1 MGGIDLGH
9 IPKFLL
15 EYIRE
20 QAVNEYKIILEKQE
34 KEKQEKEKQEKE
46 KQREAK
52 RKEAKSVV
60 PPPKEE
66 TPYEEFMETDLV
78 SLRFPRYIK
87 KYLMSIARYNSM
99 TVSQILNV
107 VVHQMYKT
115 DVLSG
120 IPTDFGVYNIED
132 RKDELENGCYEG

>member
-9 IPKFLL
+9 IPKVLL

-20 QAVNEYKIILEKQE
+20 QAVNEYKAGLEKQE
-34 KEKQEKEKQEKE
+34 KEKQRQ
-46 KQREAK
+46 
-52 RKEAKSVV
+52 KEAKSAV

-120 IPTDFGVYNIED
+120 IPTDFGGYSIED

>member
-9 IPKFLL
+9 IPKILL

-34 KEKQEKEKQEKE
+34 KEKQEKEKEKQEKE

-52 RKEAKSVV
+52 SVI

-78 SLRFPRYIK
+78 SVRFPVYLK
-87 KYLMSIARYNSM
+87 KYLKSIARYNSM

>member
-9 IPKFLL
+9 IPKVLL
-15 EYIRE
+15 KYIQE
-20 QAVNEYKIILEKQE
+20 QAVNEYKIVLEKQE
-34 KEKQEKEKQEKE
+34 KEKQEKEKS
-46 KQREAK
+46 A
-52 RKEAKSVV
+52 V

-78 SLRFPRYIK
+78 SVRFPVYLK
-87 KYLMSIARYNSM
+87 KYLSSVARYNSM

-120 IPTDFGVYNIED
+120 IPTDFGGYSIED